1 MRGRL
6 RSPDRGF
13 TLIEVMLVLV
23 IVGIL
28 AGSIS
33 LGLDSLRGRDE
44 ARVAERLRRV
54 LEATAQRATTRGQP
68 LAVELLADG
77 YRFRQLGADGNWQR
91 LDDPP
96 VFAERLLPADHAW
109 GDLRRNGQT
118 RPAPGQQLVFGQHPP
133 EYALELRTPHGSL
146 RYTGRPGG
154 DVVLAEAGLP

>member
-1 MRGRL
+1 MRRHQL
-6 RSPDRGF
+6 PSAQGF

-23 IVGIL
+23 IVGIM

-44 ARVAERLRRV
+44 ARAAERLRRV
-54 LEATAQRATTRGQP
+54 LEATAQRAMTRGQS

-96 VFAERLLPADHAW
+96 VFAERVLPAGFAW
-109 GDLRRNGQT
+109 GELQRDGQG
-118 RPAPGQQLVFGQHPP
+118 RPAAGQQLVFGQRPP
-133 EYALELRTPHGSL
+133 EYALALLTPQGSL
-146 RYTGRPGG
+146 RYTGRLSG
-154 DVVLAEAGLP
+154 DVVLTKARQP